1 MTIKKFDSNFDIA
14 LWIIFIA
21 LGIASWFLCKNLS
34 APEYERVDNPIV
46 KAYTYTD
53 DDGDVV
59 ESQYEAVWHHKNF
72 SSPSIVLYDGSRDK
86 AFEIKDE
93 YLPEYESL
101 MPESRYG
108 AFFYRWFWVMFA
120 LFVIVAGLVVYYVG
134 GALRDTILYN
144 KIKSNPT
151 FADVAY
157 FLYTDRVCKRDDARA
172 LIPATI
178 DSYIKNQIPQL
189 AKKYPQSFVN
199 LVISLL
205 CEIKRQNDTKIKFFL
220 QYLENTKDQLEYL
233 KVLSAYWASPER
245 THPDA
250 AKYRERVDFL
260 RQKKYIKIESTVTPQ
275 EVAEIVTRQLN
286 KLFTDIMGSEV
297 FSFQAYESEMMETWK
312 VNGSIFV
319 KVETENTPRTFT
331 WSGEGY
337 KDIEFPGIDIRVT
350 IYHYVQK
357 EKKILWNKLLEP
369 KCTYEAETLKISD
382 LYDNMIKKT
391 LESFDEELKK

>member
-1 MTIKKFDSNFDIA
+1 MAIKKFDSNFDTA

-46 KAYTYTD
+46 KSYTYTD

-59 ESQYEAVWHHKNF
+59 ESQYEAVWYHKNF

-157 FLYTDRVCKRDDARA
+157 FLYTDRVCKRDDVRA

-260 RQKKYIKIESTVTPQ
+260 RQKKYVKIESTVTPQ

-297 FSFQAYESEMMETWK
+297 FSFQAYESTMLDNFK
-312 VNGSIFV
+312 LNGSIFV

-331 WSGEGY
+331 WSGDGY
-337 KDIEFPGIDIRVT
+337 KDIEFPGIDVRVT
-350 IYHYVQK
+350 IYHYDSK

>member
-1 MTIKKFDSNFDIA
+1 MTIKKFDSNFDTA

-59 ESQYEAVWHHKNF
+59 DSQYEVVWYHESF
-72 SSPSIVLYDGSRDK
+72 SSPRIMLYDESRDK

-93 YLPEYESL
+93 YLPEYQSL

-120 LFVIVAGLVVYYVG
+120 LFVIVSAVAVYYVG

-157 FLYTDRVCKRDDARA
+157 FLYTDRVCKRDDVEE
-172 LIPATI
+172 LIPETI
-178 DSYIKNQIPQL
+178 DNYIKNQIPQL
-189 AKKYPQSFVN
+189 AKRYPQSFVN
-199 LVISLL
+199 LVTSLL

-297 FSFQAYESEMMETWK
+297 FSFQAYESTMLDNFK
-312 VNGSIFV
+312 LNGSIFV

-331 WSGEGY
+331 WSGDGY

-350 IYHYVQK
+350 IYHYDSK

>member
-14 LWIIFIA
+14 LWIIFIV

-59 ESQYEAVWHHKNF
+59 ESQYEAVWHHKSF
-72 SSPSIVLYDGSRDK
+72 SSPRIMLYDESRDK
-86 AFEIKDE
+86 GLKIRDE
-93 YLPEYESL
+93 YLPEYQSQ

-108 AFFYRWFWVMFA
+108 AFFYRWFWVMFI
-120 LFVIVAGLVVYYVG
+120 LFVIVSAFAVYYGG

-144 KIKSNPT
+144 KIKSDPT

-157 FLYTDRVCKRDDARA
+157 FLYTDRVCKRDDVRA

-178 DSYIKNQIPQL
+178 DNYINTKTPQL
-189 AKKYPQSFVN
+189 QKKYSPTFVN
-199 LVISLL
+199 LIINLL
-205 CEIKRQNDTKIKFFL
+205 YAIKSQNDTKIKFYL
-220 QYLENTKDQLEYL
+220 TYLENTKDQLEYL
-233 KVLSAYWASPER
+233 KMLSAYWASPER

-369 KCTYEAETLKISD
+369 KCTYKAETLKISD

>member
-1 MTIKKFDSNFDIA
+1 MAIKKFDSNFDTA

-46 KAYTYTD
+46 KSYTYTD

-59 ESQYEAVWHHKNF
+59 ESQYEAVWYHKNF

-157 FLYTDRVCKRDDARA
+157 FLYTDRVCKRDDVRA

-297 FSFQAYESEMMETWK
+297 FSFQAYESTMLDNFK
-312 VNGSIFV
+312 LNGSIFV

-331 WSGEGY
+331 WSGDGY
-337 KDIEFPGIDIRVT
+337 KDIEFPGIDVRVT
-350 IYHYVQK
+350 IYHYDSK

>member
-1 MTIKKFDSNFDIA
+1 MTIKKFDSNFDTA

-59 ESQYEAVWHHKNF
+59 DSQYEVVWYHESF
-72 SSPSIVLYDGSRDK
+72 SSPRIMLYDESRDK

-93 YLPEYESL
+93 YLPEYQSL

-157 FLYTDRVCKRDDARA
+157 FLYTDRVCKRDDVRA

-260 RQKKYIKIESTVTPQ
+260 RQKKYVKIESTVTPQ

-297 FSFQAYESEMMETWK
+297 FSFQAYESTMLDNFK
-312 VNGSIFV
+312 LNGSIFV

-331 WSGEGY
+331 WSGDGY
-337 KDIEFPGIDIRVT
+337 KDIEFPGIDVRVT
-350 IYHYVQK
+350 IYHYDSK